1 MGDQPVSVIE
11 GDELYVHY
19 GGRGPRENTLEEDN
33 ELWCKS
39 DLNKDLYCLLIVSL
53 DKMSDEDKCK
63 ILDFI
68 RHDILKIERL
78 RCPIIL

>member
-1 MGDQPVSVIE
+1 MGDQPVSVIK

-39 DLNKDLYCLLIVSL
+39 DLNKNLYCLLIVSL
-53 DKMSDEDKCK
+53 DKMSDDDKHK